1 MKNYYGV
8 IESRADP
15 KQLGRVRVRVLGI
28 HTEDKV
34 LLPTADLPWATVL
47 SHDGSNSGLGT
58 TPSFY
63 VEGTWVL
70 VDFFDEDMQEPY
82 VLGGIPGVP
91 SSLGVTG
98 NIGFQ
103 DPRGRPD
110 DSSKSIYP
118 TAAGVSDVHEN
129 ARGSLEAASPVARDS
144 IRKTSVPS
152 ADFDGFDIPTVGS
165 NLTVTGSTGGTF
177 DEPLVVDGG
186 TSDTVGT
193 YQPVYP
199 SNHVYSTEKGHL
211 LEFDDTDDHQRIA
224 ITHSA
229 GSYQE
234 YSNDGTYVSHIVSK
248 MFEVVSSD
256 KSSLIEGDSI
266 ETIDKSLKLKVNKL
280 GASGNNYDIE
290 IGENANLNIM
300 VRSGALNMN
309 VNGNV
314 NIFSNDDINMSC
326 DNFRLDASNK
336 VTVSSGDKILIDSG
350 GEVDIDGTPINLN

>member
-70 VDFFDEDMQEPY
+70 VDFFDRDMQEPY
-82 VLGGIPGVP
+82 VIGGIPGIP
-91 SSLGVTG
+91 SEAVNTSLGF
-98 NIGFQ
+98 N
-103 DPRGRPD
+103 DPAGT
-110 DSSKSIYP
+110 YP
-118 TAAGVSDVHEN
+118 KAVNVSDVHEN
-129 ARGSLEAASPVARDS
+129 ARGSLTATSPVARDS
-144 IRKTSVPS
+144 IRKTAVPT
-152 ADFDGFDIPTVGS
+152 ADFDSTTVSTVSGS
-165 NLTVTGSTGGTF
+165 LTVASSDGSTF
-177 DEPLVVDGG
+177 DEPLVVN
-186 TSDTVGT
+186 GT
-193 YQPVYP
+193 YKPSYP

-211 LEFDDTDDHQRIA
+211 LEFDDTEGYQRIA

-234 YSNDGTYVSHIVSK
+234 YSNDGTYVSHVVSK
-248 MFEVVSSD
+248 MFEIVSSD
-256 KSSLIEGDSI
+256 KSSLCEGDVI
-266 ETIDKSLKLKVNKL
+266 ETIDKGLKIKVNKL

-290 IGENANLNIM
+290 IGSNASMNVM
-300 VRSGALNMN
+300 VRSGDVNLN
-309 VNGNV
+309 VTGNV
-314 NIFSNDDINMSC
+314 NV
-326 DNFRLDASNK
+326 K
-336 VTVSSGDKILIDSG
+336 SSGDTNVECANFRVNASG
-350 GEVDIDGTPINLN
+350 AIKMTSGTGDIDLN

>member
-15 KQLGRVRVRVLGI
+15 KQLGRVKVRVLGI

-34 LLPTADLPWATVL
+34 ILPTADLPWATVL

-58 TPSFY
+58 TPSFF

-70 VDFFDEDMQEPY
+70 VDFFDSDMQEPY
-82 VLGGIPGVP
+82 IIGGLPGIPKEAVDT
-91 SSLGVTG
+91 SLGF
-98 NIGFQ
+98 N
-103 DPRGRPD
+103 DPNGT
-110 DSSKSIYP
+110 YP
-118 TAAGVSDVHEN
+118 VAVNVSDVHEN
-129 ARGSLEAASPVARDS
+129 ARGSLTATSPVARDNV
-144 IRKTSVPS
+144 RKTSIPS
-152 ADFDGFDIPTVGS
+152 ADFDEFTLPTVLGTLTVRGS
-165 NLTVTGSTGGTF
+165 NATEFS
-177 DEPLVVDGG
+177 EPLVVE
-186 TSDTVGT
+186 GT
-193 YQPVYP
+193 YKPTYP
-199 SNHVYSTEKGHL
+199 NNHVFSTEKGHL
-211 LEFDDTDDHQRIA
+211 LEFDDTVGFQRIA

-234 YSNDGTYVSHIVSK
+234 YSNDGTYVSHVVSK
-248 MFEVVSSD
+248 MFEIVSSD

-290 IGENANLNIM
+290 IGEGANFNIM
-300 VRSGALNMN
+300 VRSGSLNMN
-309 VNGNV
+309 INGNV